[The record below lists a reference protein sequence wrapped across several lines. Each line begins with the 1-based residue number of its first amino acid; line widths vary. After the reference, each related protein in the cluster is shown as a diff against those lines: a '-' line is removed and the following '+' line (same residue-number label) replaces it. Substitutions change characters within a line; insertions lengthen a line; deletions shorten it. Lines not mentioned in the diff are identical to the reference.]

1 MRPEINTDRL
11 HLRPFRLED
20 APVVSRLAGDP
31 DIARMTSTVPSPYPV
46 EVAEAWIFLQT
57 LKNKRAVHHPRAVT
71 RADGALVGSCG
82 VFKRSAA
89 EPDYEIGFWIGRPYW
104 GAGYATEAARGL
116 IDAARADLGA
126 DCITAGYF
134 EDNDAS
140 ARVQAKLGFKPT
152 GARRELFSLAR
163 SAKAWVVEM
172 ALAPETAHSGAEKE
186 LS

>member
-1 MRPEINTDRL
+1 MRPEIRTDRL

-31 DIARMTSTVPSPYPV
+31 DIARMTSSIPSPYPV
-46 EVAEAWIFLQT
+46 EAAEAWIFLQS
-57 LKNKRAVHHPRAVT
+57 LKNKRATHYPRAVT
-71 RADGALVGSCG
+71 LADGALVGSCG

-89 EPDYEIGFWIGRPYW
+89 EQEYEIGFWIGRDYW

-116 IDAARADLGA
+116 ITAARADLGA
-126 DCITAGYF
+126 GRIKAGYF

-152 GARRELFSLAR
+152 GERRELFCLAR
-163 SAKAWVVEM
+163 AAKAWVVDM
-172 ALAPETAHSGAEKE
+172 ALAPETAHAEAEKE
-186 LS
+186 MS